1 MPRRN
6 SDVELGDAGH
16 EEKVVL
22 ETDYRLGLI
31 CIVVAIVTWMIG
43 LEVANSTL
51 KGEEYNKPWMFSFF
65 VGTSFSLLL
74 LPEAFE
80 AISKFT
86 ARLLDKLASKIQS
99 NDNETDPLMAADA
112 ATYGSGTSY
121 EHSKPGMSGSEMM
134 VLAAQIST
142 IYYIYNVFVMGCL
155 QYTSASSLAV
165 LGTTTSVYTLM
176 METFFRLDRFTWKK
190 VVCIGMAMLGV
201 TMIYKTDMGQEN
213 SDNKFVPKNPSL
225 GNILAVCG
233 AFMYAVYLVL
243 TKIKCSDA
251 RKAPNN
257 RVLFG
262 CVGICSFPLG
272 VVLLCLVHILG
283 IETLEAPPTMS
294 TFLSLLVNGVFSVIS
309 DYATILA
316 ALYTSPLITS
326 LSLTSSIPIT
336 ICIDYILL
344 TVSGNGDHHSKGALY
359 FVGVISIVLSVV
371 ALNFSVIADNKKVE
385 RCVNRVSEIVDNSI
399 LSPIISPI
407 SLPRPREA
415 NSILNC
421 GADKQYF
428 NIQEYAFK
436 NNSAKKKLLDYPRSG
451 LDDFALDSA
460 TLKSTRYNNDDLFLP
475 LRAIRSIE

>member
-1 MPRRN
+1 MPRRF
-6 SDVELGDAGH
+6 SDVELGDAGY
-16 EEKVVL
+16 EETVMLK
-22 ETDYRLGLI
+22 TDYRLGLI

-80 AISKFT
+80 AISNFT
-86 ARLLDKLASKIQS
+86 ARLLDTLVGRIKVS
-99 NDNETDPLMAADA
+99 DNEEEPLITAHAAA
-112 ATYGSGTSY
+112 YKPGASYG
-121 EHSKPGMSGSEMM
+121 HSKPGMSGSEMI

-142 IYYIYNVFVMGCL
+142 IYYVYNVFIMGCL

-165 LGTTTSVYTLM
+165 LGTTTSVYTLL
-176 METFFRLDRFTWKK
+176 METFFHLDRFTWKK
-190 VVCIGMAMLGV
+190 VVCIVMAMFGV

-213 SDNKFVPKNPSL
+213 SDNKYVPKNPSL
-225 GNILAVCG
+225 GNVLAICG

-272 VVLLCLVHILG
+272 VCLLCLAHIFG
-283 IETLEAPPTMS
+283 IETFEAPPTMS
-294 TFLSLLVNGVFSVIS
+294 TFLSLLTNGVFSVIS

-316 ALYTSPLITS
+316 ALYTSPLMTS

-344 TVSGNGDHHSKGALY
+344 TVSGNGDHHPKGALY
-359 FVGVISIVLSVV
+359 FVGVLSIILSVV
-371 ALNFSVIADNKKVE
+371 ALNISVIMDNKKVE
-385 RCVNRVSEIVDNSI
+385 RCVNRVSEIADNSI

-407 SLPRPREA
+407 SLPRTRKSA
-415 NSILNC
+415 DIINF
-421 GADKQYF
+421 GAD
-428 NIQEYAFK
+428 
-436 NNSAKKKLLDYPRSG
+436 
-451 LDDFALDSA
+451 
-460 TLKSTRYNNDDLFLP
+460 
-475 LRAIRSIE
+475 